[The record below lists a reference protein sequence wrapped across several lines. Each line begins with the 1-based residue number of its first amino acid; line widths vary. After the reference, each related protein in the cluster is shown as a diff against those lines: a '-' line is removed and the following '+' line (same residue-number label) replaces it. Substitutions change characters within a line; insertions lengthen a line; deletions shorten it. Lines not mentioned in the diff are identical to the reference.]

1 MSAKLDGPMR
11 KFKRKTPARGP
22 ADFDRSILHEK
33 QADAQGVAQ
42 QKGTSQKRNSKG
54 PDGRSLPKPVKPIAL
69 AV

>member
-1 MSAKLDGPMR
+1 MR

-22 ADFDRSILHEK
+22 EK